1 MANNLVV
8 NKRRPRDLV
17 ILVPFF
23 FVNASLGVACTS
35 PLNGRDAYES
45 YDLMVAAI
53 HCASSTFLC
62 LVGISISGGRKS
74 ARRH

>member
-35 PLNGRDAYES
+35 PLNGRDAY
-45 YDLMVAAI
+45 DLMVAAI
-53 HCASSTFLC
+53 YCASSTFLC